1 MKNKEKKKIKI
12 FEDNIISLETIVIS
26 TKLISL
32 ALVTINIVYLILTIG
47 YSVFSTKTIFSN
59 SFEDILKDEMTVN
72 YLLKINDYSSLSDI
86 QDAIEMDAGKVS
98 FYMFEVVL
106 PTIIIISVFILSIV
120 LGKKLNDFI
129 NNVKSDADIFT
140 SKKIEELKKI
150 RNMILDICIL
160 LFLKFNLTF
169 LIFYALLDFMLEII
183 IYLFSN
189 CVKKENKQAKI
200 EN

>member
-86 QDAIEMDAGKVS
+86 QDAIEMDVGKVS

-129 NNVKSDADIFT
+129 NNVKSNADLFT